1 MSDIVERL
9 QSGDETCGVNKCR
22 VMEAKSGCLCAEA
35 AAEITRLRAALATQ
49 QPPPGWKLAPTEQI
63 TRRML
68 NAGAEQYINWKE
80 ACEGECLS
88 DKELQ
93 DIFHAMLAAAP
104 QPGETQ

>member
-1 MSDIVERL
+1 MSSFPKCIECKL
-9 QSGDETCGVNKCR
+9 NTAKKDELLCG
-22 VMEAKSGCLCAEA
+22 ACLRSQE
-35 AAEITRLRAALATQ
+35 AALAAQ
-49 QPPPGWKLAPTEQI
+49 KPPPGWKLAPTEQI

-68 NAGAEQYINWKE
+68 NAGAASYINWKE

-104 QPGETQ
+104 QPEKQDDNI